1 MAFATITPLSDRVG
15 VEITG
20 VDLAAPL
27 DDAQFAELRDAFD
40 RHSLVVF
47 RDQRLTPDQHIAFSR
62 RFGELEIYPLRQF
75 TLAEH
80 PEILIVSNVYEDGKP
95 IGLTDAGSYWHSDSS
110 YRPEPSLGSLLFA
123 HELPAQGGDTLFVSA
138 HAAYDSLP
146 AHVKNRIG
154 GLDAEHD
161 YAWRNTIQST
171 NGTRPKMDDAQRAAT
186 PPVIH
191 PVVTVHP
198 ATGRPA
204 LFVNEAFTTRILGV
218 PEAESRELIALLL
231 EHVSR
236 PDAIYRHAWKP
247 GDLVFWDNRATQHHA
262 TGCPPEMRRVMYRTT
277 VKGSA
282 PVGLGVASAA
292 AR

>member
-1 MAFATITPLSDRVG
+1 MPFATITPLSDQVG

-27 DDAQFAELRDAFD
+27 SDAEFAEFRDACD
-40 RHSLVVF
+40 RHSIAVF
-47 RDQRLTPDQHIAFSR
+47 RDQRLTPDQHITFSR

-75 TLAEH
+75 TLADH
-80 PEILIVSNVYEDGKP
+80 PEILIVSNVYEDGRP

-123 HELPAQGGDTLFVSA
+123 RELPAQGGDTLFVSA

-146 AHVKNRIG
+146 AHVKDRIG

-161 YAWRNTIQST
+161 YTWRNTIQST
-171 NGTRPKMDDAQRAAT
+171 NGTRPKMDDAQRTAT

-191 PVVTVHP
+191 PIVTVHP

-204 LFVNEAFTTRILGV
+204 LFVNEAFTTRILGI
-218 PEAESRELIALLL
+218 PDAESRDLIALLL

-262 TGCPPEMRRVMYRTT
+262 TGCPPEMRRVMHRTT
-277 VKGSA
+277 VKGSVPA
-282 PVGLGVASAA
+282 GLRVASAA

>member
-1 MAFATITPLSDRVG
+1 MPFATIAPLSDKVG
-15 VEITG
+15 AEVTG

-27 DDAQFAELRDAFD
+27 GETEFAALRDAFD

-47 RDQRLTPDQHIAFSR
+47 RDQHLTPEQHVAFSR

-75 TLAEH
+75 TLAAQ
-80 PEILIVSNVYEDGKP
+80 PEILIVSNVYEDGQP

-110 YRPEPSLGSLLFA
+110 YRPRPSLGSLLFA
-123 HELPAQGGDTLFVSA
+123 RELPAQGGDTLFVST
-138 HAAYDSLP
+138 HAAYDALP
-146 AHVKNRIG
+146 EGVRERVN
-154 GLDAEHD
+154 GLRAEHD
-161 YAWRNTIQST
+161 YAWRNTIQNA

-191 PVVTVHP
+191 PVVHVHP

-204 LFVNEAFTTRILGV
+204 LFVNEAFTTRILDV
-218 PEAESRELIALLL
+218 PETESRALLEVLL

-236 PDAIYRHAWKP
+236 PESIYRHAWRP

-277 VKGSA
+277 VAGSA
-282 PVGLGVASAA
+282 PVGLRAPSAA
-292 AR
+292 AW